1 MKMLK
6 KLAALILAG
15 AMVLVLFTACGSE
28 TTPTQE
34 QQAEAQVMSE
44 INKDRPAGQKLENN
58 AQRRAVASQNIDAA
72 ANGKLGSLLFGHTF
86 HMDDPN
92 EIKNGKFA
100 FTYVAK
106 YDYQNTKLADLID
119 KITKGGTDVESNSE
133 TDWSEIGVVVKTVK
147 GQTYIAV
154 SVLVDTNGRG

>member
-15 AMVLVLFTACGSE
+15 AMVLVLFTACGDP
-28 TTPTQE
+28 TPTQE
-34 QQAEAQVMSE
+34 QQAEAQAMSA
-44 INKDRPAGQKLENN
+44 INASRPAEQKLENN
-58 AQRRAVASQNIDAA
+58 AQRRAVANQNIDAA
-72 ANGKLGSLLFGHTF
+72 AKGNWGLFGFDHKF
-86 HMDDPN
+86 YLDDSD
-92 EIKNGKFA
+92 IKNGKFA

-106 YDYQNTKLADLID
+106 YDYQNTKLADLVD
-119 KITKGGTDVESNSE
+119 KITQGDTKVESNSE
-133 TDWSEIGVVVKTVK
+133 TDWSEIGVVVKTVN